1 MFVNGVTV
9 VLCGDEQSFQGA
21 TIAWPTKIEKNH
33 VMVSLPSKALVTK
46 TILAKKVFSIS
57 VLSDGQS
64 DIAKQF
70 DGSKQTQSLP
80 QNIGSL
86 DFELWEVP
94 VVKNCRAHLLCNTI
108 QDISVKEQTVVIA
121 SVTEVGFC

>member
-1 MFVNGVTV
+1 MFVKGVTV
-9 VLCGDEQSFQGA
+9 VLCGDEQNFQGA
-21 TIAWPTKIEKNH
+21 TIACPTKIEKNH

-70 DGSKQTQSLP
+70 DSSKQTQSLP

-108 QDISVKEQTVVIA
+108 QDIPVKEQTVVIA